1 MAGHNQTGTAAGR
14 KKSET
19 KEAVYRKQMQ
29 ELGIYDPIF
38 EPEIKTLA
46 RIERELTRAE
56 KAWSRTAPPGGK
68 PSFLNDHYPIIQKLR
83 SELLQH
89 RDALGL
95 TPKALRK
102 LVGAAGSDAPQQAD
116 LIASKLDQIALRVA
130 GYDVDA
136 AEINPDW
143 WKHNEAGAPVM
154 AFDADAKLPPG
165 GDLTL
170 AGPGPRI
177 GADPFAGI
185 PEASEAARISHE
197 MDEELRKAGAADM
210 E

>member
-1 MAGHNQTGTAAGR
+1 MAGHNQTGAAAGR

-19 KEAVYRKQMQ
+19 KEAVYRRQMQ

-116 LIASKLDQIALRVA
+116 LIASKLDQIAARVEAYDA
-130 GYDVDA
+130 GSVVFDSGWMDLG
-136 AEINPDW
+136 E
-143 WKHNEAGAPVM
+143 KNE
-154 AFDADAKLPPG
+154 PG
-165 GDLTL
+165 DP
-170 AGPGPRI
+170 GPGPRI

-185 PEASEAARISHE
+185 PEADEAARISHE
-197 MDEELRKAGAADM
+197 MDEELRKAVAEDM
-210 E
+210 G